1 MRWSTW
7 NSRFVWLLLTKFN
20 DVNYLHLK
28 LDCKFGSQIKPF
40 FLIICHKTIFFF
52 RMCGKLKKK
61 IWNRDKNFF
70 LLYMSHNIFFFFSQ
84 NSVKCCVP
92 WGGQPRQRSPR
103 PTTCRTTVP
112 RHPSSRP
119 AWWKMTCD
127 SMGMSAKSYTNF
139 TLFQLIKIF
148 FPKKINITL

>member
-1 MRWSTW
+1 M
-7 NSRFVWLLLTKFN
+7 
-20 DVNYLHLK
+20 K

-61 IWNRDKNFF
+61 YEIETKIFSS
-70 LLYMSHNIFFFFSQ
+70 YTCHTIIFFFFSQ

-103 PTTCRTTVP
+103 PTTWRTTVP